1 MASKPAFAEERQP
14 GEGRIRI
21 GQNRSSGLVDLVSSN
36 SKVQI
41 QVGPNSTTIPISRL
55 VLESIANFPCFILA
69 LISISLSSPTCSTW
83 LPPQGV
89 PGKSPIATQRLEH
102 ESQTTRAQSSD
113 QRHTDFRSVE
123 TDIACRRGLSSSHP
137 HPRTV

>member
-69 LISISLSSPTCSTW
+69 LISSSLSSPTCSTW

-89 PGKSPIATQRLEH
+89 PGKSPIVTQRLEH